1 MEKGDL
7 MDGWKFSF
15 SADCTRQG
23 EAEWRLSLDSAQ
35 DHGFCRAWVPS
46 VIDTPD
52 KVLRAATDLRRL
64 ADYLEREAHRLS
76 TSEEP

>member
-1 MEKGDL
+1 

-15 SADCTRQG
+15 SADCIRPG
-23 EAEWRLSLDSAQ
+23 EAAWRVSLDSPQ
-35 DHGFCRAWVPS
+35 DGGFSRAWIPS
-46 VIDTPD
+46 VIDTPE

-76 TSEEP
+76 TSEE